1 MSRENKST
9 GTYDAAKRE
18 MAKSTDERFLRLEE
32 NEDKA
37 LVYFAEEPFTRYTFW
52 DGQQTRE
59 WYEGCRQKKV
69 LRLSQNVI
77 LCNIE
82 SDKLIILGVKVIE
95 QGKRFYTIV
104 TKRDERYG
112 IHNQLFLIERSGG
125 KGDKETRYEIE
136 AEYELSDT
144 EKKKLMAM
152 ELFDLEEFYA
162 ELAGEDGDKKKPSKK
177 EKAEEPEKGDDDA
190 IIDEEEL
197 NELLEMFKTLE
208 DPETAGRKFCDEFD
222 VKKVKFLRKSLFKK
236 ALKYMDKLTATE
248 YPESDDDDDAPF

>member
-1 MSRENKST
+1 MSRENKSS
-9 GTYDAAKRE
+9 GTYDNADKE
-18 MAKSTDERFLRLEE
+18 MEKSTDERFLRLEE
-32 NEDKA
+32 DNDKA
-37 LVYFAEEPFTRYTFW
+37 VVFFAGVPFTRYTYW
-52 DGQQTRE
+52 DGQQTQD
-59 WYEGCRQKKV
+59 WYDGCGKKKT
-69 LRLSQNVI
+69 LRLTQNVI
-77 LCNIE
+77 VCNVE
-82 SDKLIILGVKVIE
+82 KDKFIILSTKVLE
-95 QGKRFYTIV
+95 QGKRFYQTV
-104 TKRDERYG
+104 SRRDKKYG
-112 IHNQLFLIERSGG
+112 IHNQLFEIERSGG